1 MNFTVKP
8 LEIFGALQEIIE
20 FDLVPSNFNPLILI
34 KCSISASIEK
44 PNQTPKKK
52 KKKIKNQMPIST
64 NSKKKQRGASVVI

>member
-34 KCSISASIEK
+34 KCSISAPIK
-44 PNQTPKKK
+44 IP
-52 KKKIKNQMPIST
+52 IKNKKSEQIYQIPIST
-64 NSKKKQRGASVVI
+64 DSKKSKEELKF